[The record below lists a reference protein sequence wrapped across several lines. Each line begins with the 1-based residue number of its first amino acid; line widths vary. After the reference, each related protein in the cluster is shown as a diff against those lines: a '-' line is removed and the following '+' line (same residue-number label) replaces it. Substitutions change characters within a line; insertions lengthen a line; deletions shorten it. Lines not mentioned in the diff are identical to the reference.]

1 MIDGVVETMEQH
13 TFSSVEEAIHAFQK
27 GNPVIIV
34 DDEDRENE
42 GDLVYA
48 AEFMTE
54 EKIAFMLQHTSG
66 IICVPTTADRLQ
78 CLELPLMVQQNTSRH
93 GCAFTVSVDAKDC
106 HTGVSAAD
114 RLLTI
119 QTLVR
124 DNSLPSDLVKPGHIF
139 PLRSV
144 EGGVLK
150 RGGHTEAAVDLC
162 ALAQCKPLAVLA
174 ELMHSDGTMMRLPGL
189 QDFSHKQ
196 HIPLLSIAEI
206 IAYRRQRET
215 LIVRENAIQLPT
227 HVGDFVLVP
236 YTEQLTGATHLT
248 LVKGNVR
255 DRESVLVRVHSECL
269 TGDVFGS
276 QRCDCGSQLAVAL
289 EMIEKEGTGIL
300 LYMRQEGRGIG
311 LMNKLKAYHLQEKG
325 FNTVEAN
332 LLLGFKPDLRDYGI
346 GAQILKD
353 IGVQRIRLLTNNPKK
368 IVGLEGH
375 GLEIVARIPLQI
387 SPTTHNKN
395 YLAAKKEQLGHL
407 FDIV

>member
-1 MIDGVVETMEQH
+1 MVEAIEQH
-13 TFSSVEEAIHAFQK
+13 LFSSVEEAIQSLQK
-27 GNPVIIV
+27 GNPVIVV

-42 GDLVYA
+42 GDLIYA

-54 EKIAFMLQHTSG
+54 EKIAFMLQQTSG
-66 IICVPTTADRLQ
+66 ILCVPATAERLQ
-78 CLELPLMVQQNTSRH
+78 RLELPLMVQQNTSRY

-119 QTLVR
+119 QTLTSGT
-124 DNSLPSDLVKPGHIF
+124 SLPSDLVKPGHIF

-150 RGGHTEAAVDLC
+150 RAGHTEAAVDLC
-162 ALAQCKPLAVLA
+162 VLAQCKPVAVLA
-174 ELMHSDGTMMRLPGL
+174 ELMHPEGTMMRLPAL
-189 QDFSHKQ
+189 QEFSKKHN
-196 HIPLLSIAEI
+196 IPLLSIADI

-215 LIVRENAIQLPT
+215 LIVRDDAVHLPT

-236 YTEQLTGATHLT
+236 FTEQPTGTTHLA
-248 LVKGNVR
+248 LVKGDVSGKENI
-255 DRESVLVRVHSECL
+255 LVRVHSECL

-276 QRCDCGSQLAVAL
+276 QRCDCGAQLAAAL
-289 EMIEKEGTGIL
+289 QMIEKEEVGVL

-311 LMNKLKAYHLQEKG
+311 LMNKLRAYHLQEKG
-325 FNTVEAN
+325 FDTVEAN

-353 IGVQRIRLLTNNPKK
+353 LGLQRIRLLTNNPKK
-368 IVGLEGH
+368 VVGLDGH
-375 GLEIVARIPLQI
+375 GLAIVARVPLQI
-387 SPTTHNKN
+387 PPTSHNSS
-395 YLAAKKEQLGHL
+395 YLAAKKERLGHL
-407 FDIV
+407 FDVV